1 MGEQK
6 ILKLEFLGQDSWDR
20 PVYKTESGSLVV
32 DVDPRKDHGPDLCT
46 KFKGLDSRVYPE
58 PCCVVLK
65 KIRSPALDDCPT
77 KNGGKCEC
85 WSVHYQRMKIALFCG
100 GTVCR
105 GANF

>member
-46 KFKGLDSRVYPE
+46 KYKNEFNGEPEDPISKDWTPEFIPNRVVWY
-58 PCCVVLK
+58 
-65 KIRSPALDDCPT
+65 
-77 KNGGKCEC
+77 
-85 WSVHYQRMKIALFCG
+85 
-100 GTVCR
+100 
-105 GANF
+105 